1 MWDPRRWPWWGWVL
15 AVCGAFV
22 CVVLSAAFAWREM
35 GIRSLKAEITQ
46 LQTAGRPALPGDL
59 WRLIPPHDPER
70 QERVWLLVSDAS
82 SPWLLLKDTA
92 GMEARTTSG
101 AALGDLAKNSQAIL
115 DGSHSMR
122 SQWRA
127 LHREGPVVVSL
138 LGWLSADFKDPS
150 QIGMTESLM
159 SRIPNLLTL
168 MGLANALA
176 TAARLEADP
185 RASWA
190 DLDALITATA
200 HPGGVIDAMISM
212 AIRRIRDSAYLEAT
226 LRGTDVEH
234 WIQDC
239 PSTLALL
246 ADGLIGVRALNGGG
260 LAQDAMQS
268 RGLASGR
275 TTPRNPF
282 FARVRGWM
290 NSRHYWLTI
299 ADDARFALE
308 TFSWAEDV
316 CRTGVD
322 RGKPDLLKLH
332 DPWFWTFHPISTIA
346 LPNLAEAGTRAA
358 LAEVSARQYRLA
370 ALLVRQWR
378 KDRLLPEP
386 AHWADPQAHRLLAAQ
401 GLGPALIYE
410 RLSDTCLRISIDP
423 HAPASDLLPAGRMNP
438 VTKCTGAWKDA
449 QGWIQLDLS
458 QIAN

>member
-1 MWDPRRWPWWGWVL
+1 MWDPRRWPWWGWLL
-15 AVCGAFV
+15 AACVAFV

-35 GIRSLKAEITQ
+35 GIRSLKAEIAQ

-70 QERVWLLVSDAS
+70 QERVWQLVSDAS
-82 SPWLLLKDTA
+82 SPWLLLMRTA

-101 AALGDLAKNSQAIL
+101 AALGDLAKNSQAML

-138 LGWLSADFKDPS
+138 LGWLSADIKDPR
-150 QIGMTESLM
+150 QIGMMQSSMRRT
-159 SRIPNLLTL
+159 PNLLTL
-168 MGLANALA
+168 RGLANALA
-176 TAARLEADP
+176 TEARLEADP
-185 RASWA
+185 RASLA

-200 HPGGVIDAMISM
+200 HPGGIIDAMISM
-212 AIRRIRDSAYLEAT
+212 VIRRIRDSAYLEAT

-246 ADGLIGVRALNGGG
+246 ADGLIGERALLGGG
-260 LAQDAMQS
+260 LAQDAMQ
-268 RGLASGR
+268 GLDLR
-275 TTPRNPF
+275 TTRGNPLL
-282 FARVRGWM
+282 ARVREWM
-290 NSRHYWLTI
+290 EIRHYWFTL
-299 ADDARFALE
+299 AYDARLALE
-308 TFSWAEDV
+308 TYSMAEDM

-322 RGKPDLLKLH
+322 RTKPNLLKLH
-332 DPWFWTFHPISTIA
+332 DPWFSTFHRISA
-346 LPNLAEAGTRAA
+346 LSLSNFAEAGTTAA

-370 ALLVRQWR
+370 ALLVRHWR
-378 KDRLLPEP
+378 KNRFLPEP

-423 HAPASDLLPAGRMNP
+423 HAPANDLLPAGRMDP
-438 VTKCTGAWKDA
+438 VTTCTGAWKDA

-458 QIAN
+458 QIANL